1 MSTIIYYPIPIHCQP
16 AYADQPQGA
25 CLPVT
30 EQLCSEV
37 LSLPI
42 FPELS
47 KGQQEQV
54 IAVLRSLL
62 IQTAPLDSQTCSVA
76 A

>member
-1 MSTIIYYPIPIHCQP
+1 M
-16 AYADQPQGA
+16 
-25 CLPVT
+25 T

-47 KGQQEQV
+47 SEQQERV
-54 IAVLRSLL
+54 ISVLRSLL
-62 IQTAPLDSQTCSVA
+62 IQNAPLKSQTCSVA